1 MPERSKR
8 HHFLPQLI
16 LRGFDRDGQVGT
28 FDREQQ
34 KAFRQSIERAAA
46 ENDYNTLLL
55 EDGSLSDT
63 AETLIGSLIEG
74 PAGKVL
80 ARIADGGWIETEK
93 ERLSVS
99 RFVCFQFLRV
109 PSNREQMDAAAD
121 QLMKLD
127 MAAGGPVKLREVLEK
142 QFQRPVTDDEV
153 REHWDAIKDFDDWTL
168 ALPREHHVQESLEMV
183 DEFTPALASAY
194 CWCVMRWTRC
204 HLLTSDN
211 PVVLFPP
218 DGSIGPVGLYTA
230 GAIYMSISRTTALVL
245 THRAVSPLADGQE
258 LAGTFAMAR
267 RLNGATAATGR
278 RWIYHHPDD
287 NLEDLLGPGWSLPT
301 IAPLTME
308 DDHSRE
314 LRRRL
319 ALMSEWA
326 FEHPEEPHPM
336 SPDATRWDWNL
347 DPPGPV
353 EA

>member
-1 MPERSKR
+1 
-8 HHFLPQLI
+8 
-16 LRGFDRDGQVGT
+16 
-28 FDREQQ
+28 
-34 KAFRQSIERAAA
+34 
-46 ENDYNTLLL
+46 
-55 EDGSLSDT
+55 
-63 AETLIGSLIEG
+63 
-74 PAGKVL
+74 
-80 ARIADGGWIETEK
+80 
-93 ERLSVS
+93 
-99 RFVCFQFLRV
+99 
-109 PSNREQMDAAAD
+109 MDAAAD